1 MSQQNT
7 QSNKPTNTIGVIVGV
22 ILVIL
27 VGSHIYLFNNNDT
40 SVPDESEQEQEQE
53 QVDAFN
59 DTILRDFDGNP
70 ILDEDGNEQEI
81 EVVEHI
87 VIEQSIDPTEL
98 IAEDAQVIEVIGTGP
113 ESGLTTEET
122 IGDEN
127 TE

>member
-7 QSNKPTNTIGVIVGV
+7 QSNKPTNKIGVIVGV

-27 VGSHIYLFNNNDT
+27 VGGSIYLLNNNDT
-40 SVPDESEQEQEQE
+40 SVPDESEQEQ
-53 QVDAFN
+53 VDAFN
-59 DTILRDFDGNP
+59 DTTLRDFDGNP

>member
-27 VGSHIYLFNNNDT
+27 VGGAIYLFNNNDT
-40 SVPDESEQEQEQE
+40 SVPDESEQEQE

-87 VIEQSIDPTEL
+87 VIEQSLDPSEL
-98 IAEDAQVIEVIGTGP
+98 IDEDAQVIEVIGTGP

>member
-27 VGSHIYLFNNNDT
+27 VGGAIYLFNNNDT
-40 SVPDESEQEQEQE
+40 SVPDESEQEQE

-87 VIEQSIDPTEL
+87 VIEQSIDPSEL
-98 IAEDAQVIEVIGTGP
+98 IDEDAQVIEVIGTGP

>member
-27 VGSHIYLFNNNDT
+27 VGGAIYLFNNNDT
-40 SVPDESEQEQEQE
+40 SVPDESEQE

-87 VIEQSIDPTEL
+87 VIEQSIDPSEL
-98 IAEDAQVIEVIGTGP
+98 IDEDAQVIEVIGTGP

>member
-27 VGSHIYLFNNNDT
+27 VGGAIYLFNNNDT
-40 SVPDESEQEQEQE
+40 SVPDESEQEQE

-98 IAEDAQVIEVIGTGP
+98 IDEDAQVIEVIGTGP

>member
-27 VGSHIYLFNNNDT
+27 VGGAIYLLNNNDT
-40 SVPDESEQEQEQE
+40 TVPGESADEQE

-59 DTILRDFDGNP
+59 DTTLRDFDGNP

-98 IAEDAQVIEVIGTGP
+98 IDEDAKVIEVIGTGP

>member
-27 VGSHIYLFNNNDT
+27 VGSSIYLFNNNDT
-40 SVPDESEQEQEQE
+40 SVPDESEQEQE

-87 VIEQSIDPTEL
+87 VIEQSIDPSEL
-98 IAEDAQVIEVIGTGP
+98 IDEDAQVIEVIGTGP

>member
-7 QSNKPTNTIGVIVGV
+7 QRNKPTNTILVIVGV

-27 VGSHIYLFNNNDT
+27 VGGSIYLLNNNDT
-40 SVPDESEQEQEQE
+40 SVPDESEQEQ
-53 QVDAFN
+53 VDAFN
-59 DTILRDFDGNP
+59 DTTLRDFDGNP

>member
-27 VGSHIYLFNNNDT
+27 VGGAIYLFNNNDT
-40 SVPDESEQEQEQE
+40 SVPDESEQEQEQ
-53 QVDAFN
+53 VDAFN
-59 DTILRDFDGNP
+59 DTILRDFDGKP

-87 VIEQSIDPTEL
+87 VIEQSIDPSEL
-98 IAEDAQVIEVIGTGP
+98 IDEDAQVIEVIGTGP